1 MAFNSGRR
9 FSVSRSMSHALTLG
23 DPKHYSNRASDH
35 EQNFLEPNGPRT
47 VRTRAK
53 TAKYH

>member
-23 DPKHYSNRASDH
+23 DPKTYSNRDSDREH
-35 EQNFLEPNGPRT
+35 NFLEPNGPRS
-47 VRTRAK
+47 VRARSRSTQSR
-53 TAKYH
+53 